1 MVDEEFV
8 CFYDQ
13 NFILQHPLTAANIID
28 YFATS
33 QFYDRTCLNE
43 ILKMQSQF
51 ANIDINHRL
60 KTTPGFYYT
69 LEHEADGLFIIAK
82 NEFENQQTTLL
93 KLYYCIHGH
102 IYCAPTTKALSESRL
117 IDSLWYLNE
126 ALDKYEEQ
134 KKFKWLEGF
143 QYREERKPQGSD
155 DKEVKFVLETLH
167 DFEKNIK

>member
-13 NFILQHPLTAANIID
+13 SFLAQNQLTAANIID
-28 YFATS
+28 YFSTS
-33 QFYDRTCLNE
+33 QFYDRECLNE

-51 ANIDINHRL
+51 ANIDIKHRL
-60 KTTPGFYYT
+60 TTTPGFYYI
-69 LEHEADGLFIIAK
+69 LEHEADGLFVIAK
-82 NEFENQQTTLL
+82 NEYENQRTTRL

-126 ALDKYEEQ
+126 ALDRYEEQ
-134 KKFKWLEGF
+134 KRFDWLEGF
-143 QYREERKPQGSD
+143 RYREEKKSQGGD
-155 DKEVKFVLETLH
+155 DKEMKFVLETLH
-167 DFEKNIK
+167 DLERMV